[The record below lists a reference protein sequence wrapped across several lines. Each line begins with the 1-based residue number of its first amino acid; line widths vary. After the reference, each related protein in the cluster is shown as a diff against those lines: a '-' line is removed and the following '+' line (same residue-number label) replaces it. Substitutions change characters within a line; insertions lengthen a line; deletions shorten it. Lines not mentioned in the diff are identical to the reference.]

1 MHRPVDCL
9 RAVLLTLSFCPAA
22 AVASGP
28 GVTGATQQ
36 QNAAREVHRD
46 TSPPL
51 REMLATL
58 GPDPTGDPTDY
69 VVPNIFLDLDDFVPG
84 SLPES
89 LPPAQRS
96 VAGTPTPPVGVA
108 VNGMRIGLG
117 GGGVP
122 PDTTGDVGPQ
132 HFFQWVNTSWALF
145 DKATGDIVPLPGRP
159 NNTAPGSSFWAGFGG
174 VCQTTNRGDPLV
186 LWDGLARRWVVSQFA
201 FNSTSVAPWL
211 QCVAVSTSED
221 PLGSYHRYAFAYPAF
236 NDYGKMGVWVT
247 EDGGQNAYVLS
258 MHEFSGSFVGSSFAV
273 IERDRMLNGQS
284 AQFIRFGGI
293 DTFGGIPFHLEGD
306 QPLPA
311 GLCPVFVHFSFGR
324 PGYEL
329 WDLCVDWR
337 AGSGSFDPQPGFV
350 ASEPFVI
357 GLNGIPQRDSTTRL
371 DDFGS
376 NTMYIAALRA
386 FGPTGPLEAQGVI
399 HHAVNVGGDQAGAR
413 WVQFGLSAGA
423 GRPTT
428 GNAVFVSGFE
438 SGEGRAPAIANKRI
452 IDQGT
457 YAPDSDSRWMGGINI
472 DRSGNIMMGY
482 NVSSAAINPEIRI
495 AGRLRNDP
503 AGTLRPEA
511 QCSPTGTGAQTGLF
525 SGRARWGDY
534 ATMGVDPNDECTFWF
549 TNEYYPVTAQSSW
562 STRICSIRFP
572 SCGEADFLLET
583 TPNARIAVCGSN
595 AQANVRVGEFGLLGG
610 SVTLGQGSLPT
621 GASLAF
627 GTPTLAAGES
637 TTVTVNG
644 SAALADGLYSAEVTG
659 SAGAINRS
667 VEVQLGVSA
676 TVPGS
681 ATLSGPAPGS
691 TGIVTRPTYQWTAAS
706 GAVDYLIEVATDAAF
721 TQIIES
727 AVVVGTSYTSNVLL
741 GSSTQHFWRL
751 TPRNFCGASASPSSA
766 SFTTGVPGS
775 CPGGTAATQLFFD
788 DVSADAIAWQT
799 ENAQGGAGTLWTRQT
814 PPAGTGI
821 TTRAWFAANS
831 PVTADQRLISPAVVL
846 PSDELPLVLAFDAFH
861 RYETDGAVNCWDG
874 GFVEVSADDGA
885 SWSELGNA
893 RNLADPYPGQ
903 LSSGNPAAPAQAWC
917 RQPPGGSSV
926 RSIFL
931 LDGFAGQS
939 VRFRFRSTADSN
951 TTGTAP
957 AGWAIDNIL
966 VQGCAA
972 P

>member
-1 MHRPVDCL
+1 MHRPLNCL
-9 RAVLLTLSFCPAA
+9 RAALLLLSCGPLAAIAAGPANPSA
-22 AVASGP
+22 A
-28 GVTGATQQ
+28 QQ
-36 QNAAREVHRD
+36 QTAAREVHRD

-51 REMLATL
+51 RELLANL
-58 GPDPTGDPTDY
+58 PPDAPGNPTDY
-69 VVPNIFLDLDDFVPG
+69 VVPNILLDLDDFVPG
-84 SLPES
+84 SLPS
-89 LPPAQRS
+89 ALPPAQRS
-96 VAGTPTPPVGVA
+96 VSGTPTPAVGVSA
-108 VNGMRIGLG
+108 NGMRIGLG

-145 DKATGDIVPLPGRP
+145 DKTTGDIVPLPGRP

-186 LWDGLARRWVVSQFA
+186 LWDGHARRWVVSQFA
-201 FNSTSVAPWL
+201 FNSTNAAPWL

-236 NDYGKMGVWVT
+236 NDYGKIGVWVT
-247 EDGGQNAYVLS
+247 EDGSQNAYVLS

-273 IERDRMLNGQS
+273 IERDRMLAGQS
-284 AQFIRFGGI
+284 AQFIRFGGV

-311 GLCPVFVHFSFGR
+311 GMCPVFVHFSFGL

-329 WDLCVDWR
+329 WDLCINWQ
-337 AGSGSFDPQPGFV
+337 AGSGSFDPQPSFV

-386 FGPTGPLEAQGVI
+386 FGPTGPREAQGVI
-399 HHAVNVGGDQAGAR
+399 HHAVNVGGNQAGAR
-413 WVQFGLSAGA
+413 WVHFGLSAGEGGRSA
-423 GRPTT
+423 G
-428 GNAVFVSGFE
+428 NDVFRSGFE
-438 SGEGRAPAIANKRI
+438 GGEGRPLSRSIKRI
-452 IDQGT
+452 IDQGS
-457 YAPDSDSRWMGGINI
+457 YAPDGDSRWMGGINI

-482 NVSSAAINPEIRI
+482 NVSSDTINPEIRI

-511 QCSPTGTGAQTGLF
+511 QCSPTNTGAQTGLF

-549 TNEYYPVTAQSSW
+549 TNEYYPVTSQSSW
-562 STRICSIRFP
+562 STRMCSIRFP
-572 SCGEADFLLET
+572 SCGDADFLLEA
-583 TPNARIAVCGSN
+583 TPNSRIAVCGSD
-595 AQANVRVGEFGLLGG
+595 AQANVRVGEFGTLSGQ
-610 SVTLGQGSLPT
+610 VTLGQGSLPA
-621 GASLAF
+621 GVGLAF
-627 GTPTLAAGES
+627 GSPTLAAGQS
-637 TTVTVNG
+637 TTVTLSG
-644 SAALADGLYSAEVTG
+644 SAGLADGLYSAQVTG
-659 SAGAINRS
+659 SAGALNRD
-667 VEVQLGVSA
+667 VDLQIGVSA
-676 TVPGS
+676 TLPGS
-681 ATLSGPAPGS
+681 ATLTGPAPGS
-691 TGIVTRPTYQWTAAS
+691 TGVVPRPTYQWAPAS
-706 GAVDYLIEVATDAAF
+706 GAVEYLVEVATDSGF
-721 TQIIES
+721 SQIVDS
-727 AVVVGTSYTSNVLL
+727 AMVVGTSYTSSVLL
-741 GSSTQHFWRL
+741 NSSTQYFWRL
-751 TPRNFCGASASPSSA
+751 TPRNFCGASNTPTSA
-766 SFTTGVPGS
+766 SFSTGVPGS
-775 CPGGTAATQLFFD
+775 CPSGTSATQVFFD
-788 DVSADAIAWQT
+788 DVSGDAVAWQT
-799 ENAQGGAGTLWTRQT
+799 DNAQGAAGTLWTKQT

-831 PVTADQRLISPAVVL
+831 GVTADQRLISPAVAL
-846 PSDELPLVLAFDAFH
+846 PANQLPLVLAFDAFH
-861 RYETDGAVNCWDG
+861 RYETDGSVNCWDG
-874 GFVEVSADDGA
+874 GLVEFSSDGGT
-885 SWSELGNA
+885 SWAPLGNA

-917 RQPPGGSSV
+917 RQPAGGNSV
-926 RSIFL
+926 RTIFL
-931 LDGFAGQS
+931 LDEFAGQN

-951 TTGTAP
+951 TTATAP